1 MTILRRRPPYTCRN
15 PKGAKPC
22 AAVLTE
28 ADGKLCQPCEE
39 AVTRAREK
47 FFDKPIR
54 PPEKVEERKPRG
66 KFWPSATKEE
76 TDAYEAKERK

>member
-28 ADGKLCQPCEE
+28 ADGSVCQPCAE
-39 AVTRAREK
+39 ALTRAREK
-47 FFDKPIR
+47 FDGPIQ
-54 PPEKVEERKPRG
+54 PPEPAKYERHSVG